1 MWGFP
6 LPSRLWG
13 DSDKGFKF
21 VKVSFTPEGI
31 TWTISGKNREE
42 VNSIINMFFLINGLE
57 VSLGQGEA
65 LS

>member
-1 MWGFP
+1 M
-6 LPSRLWG
+6 
-13 DSDKGFKF
+13 
-21 VKVSFTPEGI
+21 KVSFTPEGI